1 MTKPDEGLHRLE
13 DMLVEEVSTVDRA
26 ANKRK
31 FLIVKRGQAMAT
43 PGPEVVIDKDGNL
56 ISTTI
61 KMRAAWKEEII
72 KTAADAL
79 ERLASLVETTKS
91 AIESEDANDFPTEV
105 TDELSTIA
113 DAISGITEKLGI
125 SKGDPNPDAGGNG
138 KDSDPKPEPEDVAKA
153 HWMTTMQELFDD
165 LRKTIDQAKQAAPK
179 AAPASVP
186 NVGSGTQPDK
196 EAAVPGEQFFAEQFK
211 ELTASLSK
219 SIDGLKGS
227 VDDVRSTV
235 TKQADRIADLESS
248 VDSPSSRQP
257 DRSNIDKSDDDE
269 PVKWDRDMAAKKRD
283 I

>member
-1 MTKPDEGLHRLE
+1 MTKPDDKGTHRLE

-43 PGPEVVIDKDGNL
+43 PGPEVVTDKDGNL
-56 ISTTI
+56 ITTTI
-61 KMRAAWKEEII
+61 KMRAAWKDGIV
-72 KTAADAL
+72 KTAAEAL

-91 AIESEDANDFPTEV
+91 AIESEDANDFPTEI
-105 TDELSTIA
+105 TDELSAIA

-138 KDSDPKPEPEDVAKA
+138 SDPKPEPEDVVKA

-165 LRKTIDQAKQAAPK
+165 LRKTIDRAKVATPK
-179 AAPASVP
+179 AEPSAP

-227 VDDVRSTV
+227 VDEVKSTV

-257 DRSNIDKSDDDE
+257 DRSQVDKSDDDE
-269 PVKWDRDMAAKKRD
+269 PVMWDRDMAAKKRD
-283 I
+283 V